1 MASPLS
7 TTSRYSKFNSMADIS
22 PHLPAEILSVSQVT
36 RYLKYLV
43 EGDQLLGALSVR
55 GEVCELSRSAN
66 GHIYLSIKDSTSQI
80 ACVLF
85 RKESMRQPDE
95 VRELRK
101 GVAVVLH
108 GYLTL
113 YEPRGTCQLFVERVV
128 IEGEG
133 AFFLR
138 FERLKAKLESEGLF
152 APERKRAIPPFPRV
166 LALVTSLRGQAYHDV
181 LHRLRAQYPFVR
193 VIEAGV
199 SVQGSSAPDEIVMA
213 IDILNRST
221 RADLILLVR
230 GGGSPEDLAAFNDE
244 RLARAIYASRIPVIT
259 GIGHETDYTI
269 VDFVA
274 DLRAATPSLAA
285 AAAVPD
291 IGSLVQRATALHQ
304 ETTIAVDERLRAAR
318 LRWRD
323 ANRGLLH
330 ASPGNRLRVQRQR
343 ADELGQ
349 HADRSIKL
357 HLRSKRSRL
366 DALTAQLHAL
376 DPLAILERGYAV
388 LSDPETGR
396 VVRSVT
402 SVQPGHLLRA
412 QVADGEFTVRTEG
425 T

>member
-1 MASPLS
+1 MADASPS
-7 TTSRYSKFNSMADIS
+7 
-22 PHLPAEILSVSQVT
+22 LPSEVLSVSQVT

-66 GHIYLSIKDSTSQI
+66 GHIYMSIKDSTSQMS
-80 ACVLF
+80 CVLF

-152 APERKRAIPPFPRV
+152 AADRKRALPRFPRV
-166 LALVTSLRGQAYHDV
+166 LALVTSPRGQAYHDV
-181 LHRLRAQYPFVR
+181 LHRLRSQYPFVR

-199 SVQGSSAPDEIVMA
+199 SVQGDGAADEIIMA
-213 IDILNRST
+213 LDILNRST
-221 RADLILLVR
+221 RADVILLVR

-244 RLARAIYASRIPVIT
+244 RLARAIYASRVPVIT
-259 GIGHETDYTI
+259 GVGHEMDYTI

-274 DLRAATPSLAA
+274 DHRAATPSLAA

-291 IGSLVQRATALHQ
+291 VGSLVQRATALHG
-304 ETTIAVDERLRAAR
+304 EMGVAVDERLRAAR
-318 LRWRD
+318 LRWRH
-323 ANRGLLH
+323 ANRGMLS
-330 ASPGNRLRVQRQR
+330 ASPGSRLRMQRQR

-357 HLRSKRSRL
+357 HLRTKRARL
-366 DALTAQLHAL
+366 DALKAQLDAL
-376 DPLAILERGYAV
+376 DPLAILSRGYAV
-388 LSDPETGR
+388 LSDVETGT
-396 VVRSVT
+396 VVSSVSST
-402 SVQPGHLLRA
+402 TPGRLLRA

-425 T
+425 K

>member
-1 MASPLS
+1 MAEASPS
-7 TTSRYSKFNSMADIS
+7 
-22 PHLPAEILSVSQVT
+22 LPSEVLSVSQVT

-55 GEVCELSRSAN
+55 GEVCELSKSAN
-66 GHIYLSIKDSTSQI
+66 GHIYMSIKDSTSQMS
-80 ACVLF
+80 CVLF

-138 FERLKAKLESEGLF
+138 FERLKARLESEGLF
-152 APERKRAIPPFPRV
+152 AADRKRALPRFPRV
-166 LALVTSLRGQAYHDV
+166 LALVTSPRGQAYHDV
-181 LHRLRAQYPFVR
+181 LHRLRSQYPFVR

-199 SVQGSSAPDEIVMA
+199 SVRGDGAADEIIMA
-213 IDILNRST
+213 LDILNRST
-221 RADLILLVR
+221 RADVILLVR

-244 RLARAIYASRIPVIT
+244 RLARAIYASRVPVIT
-259 GIGHETDYTI
+259 GVGHEMDYTI

-274 DLRAATPSLAA
+274 DHRAATPSLAA

-291 IGSLVQRATALHQ
+291 VGSLVQRATALHG
-304 ETTIAVDERLRAAR
+304 EMGVAVDERLRAAR
-318 LRWRD
+318 LRWRH
-323 ANRGLLH
+323 ANRGLLS
-330 ASPGNRLRVQRQR
+330 ASPGSRLRMQRQR

-357 HLRSKRSRL
+357 HLRTKRARL
-366 DALTAQLHAL
+366 DALKAQLDVL
-376 DPLAILERGYAV
+376 DPLAILSRGYAV
-388 LSDPETGR
+388 LSDVETGT
-396 VVRSVT
+396 VVSSVSST
-402 SVQPGHLLRA
+402 TPGRLLRA

-425 T
+425 K